1 MAAGYS
7 RLQVME
13 MTDSVFD
20 PRAGKWKERAE
31 EIRLGW
37 TSMLLNDNQETADL
51 QPVFETRKILDNL
64 YYALKSCTCDY
75 DTLVRDTFSMADT
88 SVFWDN
94 FATIMVGVKTGMPV
108 APGVIK
114 DTVVKCKMKAVM
126 FLGKSYYGVIT
137 GFNDLAKYY
146 GVLTKAALEGLE
158 GQAFLASLEEQP
170 YLQQL
175 AEYYGDITSGISVLD
190 ACCLSEIGACALA
203 GISIARREELLAWI
217 DSYFSTHTD
226 DEVSEQFTRTL
237 VNYVLGQQ
245 LVCKDFNALV
255 CGVREKVEMAESYGI
270 YALDRRY
277 LDYALGQVKNRIV

>member
-1 MAAGYS
+1 
-7 RLQVME
+7 ME
-13 MTDSVFD
+13 RKGGRN
-20 PRAGKWKERAE
+20 PPG
-31 EIRLGW
+31 I
-37 TSMLLNDNQETADL
+37 SMLLNDNQETADL

-64 YYALKSCTCDY
+64 YHALKNCACDY
-75 DTLVRDTFSMADT
+75 DTLVKDTFSMADT

-94 FATIMVGVKTGMPV
+94 FATIMVGVKTGMPI

-126 FLGKSYYGVIT
+126 FLGKNYYGVT
-137 GFNDLAKYY
+137 SGFNDLAKYY

-158 GQAFLASLEEQP
+158 GQTFLASLEEQP
-170 YLQQL
+170 YLRQL
-175 AEYYGDITSGISVLD
+175 AEYYGDITSGVSVFD
-190 ACCLSEIGACALA
+190 ACCLSETGTCALA
-203 GISIARREELLAWI
+203 GISIARKEELLAWI
-217 DSYFSTHTD
+217 DSYFSVHTD

>member
-20 PRAGKWKERAE
+20 PRAGKWKEMAE

-64 YYALKSCTCDY
+64 YHALKSCTCDY

-158 GQAFLASLEEQP
+158 GQVFLASLEEQP

-255 CGVREKVEMAESYGI
+255 CGVRVKVEMAESYGI